1 MEKDVTETTLITSNA
16 NEPLGNPEAPEVVKP
31 SKIDTTAFD
40 PQVADAPSTFMT
52 LEEMRA
58 AQLKKIDEMNTP
70 RTSRMSGMQFGDTET
85 SKRMD
90 AQNETVMESLTRAFR
105 STNAGAGI
113 YQYVKRKYGNE
124 LDENFSLRDHWDEL
138 DMKNIPIEYWDDFSD
153 VGSLNEAMQVKAQI
167 NQELNDKEV
176 LSMQGF
182 QGMAAIA
189 AAGLFDVDA
198 PIMFMSGGLGSA
210 AKATRLGTMVNAAVK
225 TGVSAAGVEAINAAV
240 RPTHGIQDVLQAA
253 AFGTALGGLG
263 GAFVK
268 PKYRTAL
275 EDQVEEMGSPLSM
288 GAMHN
293 PNAPIYTSFN
303 PQNYKT
309 VDELID
315 ASTQWNRNSGF
326 SYKLG
331 WVDEGIKGMAD
342 KFSAMVGKIPGL
354 STDYDRL
361 ARSTSKVANWFA
373 YEGLESA
380 AGKIRNNQTMANMRE
395 LYHKQISSL
404 AIPEYA
410 SAFRE
415 WTQANKV
422 NLWNHVWQG
431 EHADNFGKMV
441 MNEMMNRRFSQV
453 ATEALDP
460 AVKRAADALEAAGKR
475 AFEIGRGVGDEIPI
489 HGFADIK
496 YKRGYFPLKWRGDK
510 IKKMMAQFGEDK
522 VHGVLARAY
531 KQSLG
536 LTDDAYA
543 LKLAKAVTRR
553 AMSKED
559 GFDMNVQNLL
569 TADGREYLKQALM
582 DNNVVEKEADQIIN
596 ALGGKLEER
605 GQAGFTKARTDID
618 LRYNEDGVNLM
629 DMVETDMQRLFS
641 KYSRELS
648 GKAAMARKGIASRAD
663 FTRIKEAI
671 KREDPT
677 IDDSLMDGIHSY
689 FGGGPL
695 AGGVDP
701 YVRRAMQLTNLS
713 LLNGL
718 GLTQV
723 AETGAMIA
731 ASGWES
737 FIRTAPSIIKEAV
750 ANPNAASKNGI
761 LKELR
766 PLLGNVGDEHLL
778 FRDDYALDIH
788 RGFTGE
794 ESKWL
799 QTLDHALANG
809 QRLQGYLSYF
819 YNVRQMQQRIAVTS
833 MADKVMRALR
843 DNDSTFITRMGDIG
857 MSEDLQKYLK
867 QQVKA
872 GTVEFAP
879 DGALNKLGLDKWN
892 PDMADEFALAMNRHT
907 DQVLQRA
914 MAGESS
920 VWMHKDVGAVFM
932 HLKSFPILAIQK
944 QLARNARLM
953 DNAAAMTFLYGLG
966 TAGLAYTAKEA
977 ISGKGSDSKLS
988 PLDIAKGAFNMSNM
1002 TGWIPMWT
1010 DPLAEMLGM
1019 NSLKFNSYGNRG
1031 ASEGILSL
1039 PPVVPTIN
1047 RMAHLPGAVLHT
1059 LTGNMTND
1067 DLYALQATPIIG
1079 NLYGFNAMF
1088 NALKN

>member
-1 MEKDVTETTLITSNA
+1 MTEKTLITSNA
-16 NEPLGNPEAPEVVKP
+16 DETLERDYTPASPKP
-31 SKIDTTAFD
+31 AGKIDTTAFD
-40 PQVADAPSTFMT
+40 PAVANAPAPSLT

-58 AQLKKIDEMNTP
+58 EQLKKIDEMNTP
-70 RTSRMSGMQFGDTET
+70 RISNMSGMQFGDTQT
-85 SKRMD
+85 NVRMD
-90 AQNETVMESLTRAFR
+90 AQNETVVESLTRAFR

-124 LDENFSLRDHWDEL
+124 LDENFSLRDHWEEL
-138 DMKNIPIEYWDDFSD
+138 DMKNIPIEYWDDFND
-153 VGSLNEAMQVKAQI
+153 VESLTEALQVKAQI
-167 NQELNDKEV
+167 NQELQDKEV

-182 QGMAAIA
+182 KGMAATA

-198 PIMFMSGGLGSA
+198 PVMFMTGGLGSA

-225 TGVSAAGVEAINAAV
+225 TGASAAGVEAINAAV
-240 RPTHGIQDVLQAA
+240 RPTHTVQDVLQAA
-253 AFGTALGGLG
+253 TFGTALGGIA

-268 PKYRTAL
+268 PNYRNAL
-275 EDQVEEMGSPLSM
+275 KDQVDEMGSPLSM

-303 PQNYKT
+303 PQDFKT

-315 ASTQWNRNSGF
+315 ASTKWNRTAGF

-331 WVDEGIKGMAD
+331 WVDDGIKGMAD
-342 KFSAMVGKIPGL
+342 KFSKAAASVPGL
-354 STDYDRL
+354 TTDYDRL
-361 ARSTSKVANWFA
+361 ARSPSKVANWFA

-395 LYHKQISSL
+395 VYHKQISSL

-410 SAFRE
+410 RAFRE
-415 WTQANKV
+415 YTQANKV

-441 MNEMMNRRFSQV
+441 MNELMARRFTQT

-460 AVKRAADALEAAGKR
+460 AIKKAADALEAAGKR
-475 AFEIGRGVGDEIPI
+475 AFEIARGVGNEIPV
-489 HGFADIK
+489 HGFSDVK
-496 YKRGYFPLKWRGDK
+496 YKRGYFPLVWRGDK

-522 VHGVLARAY
+522 VHGVLGRAY

-536 LTDDAYA
+536 ITDDVYA
-543 LKLAKAVTRR
+543 DKLAKAVTRR
-553 AMSKED
+553 AISKED

-569 TADGREYLKQALM
+569 TADGREYLKQALL
-582 DNNVVEKEADQIIN
+582 DNGVVEKEADAIVSS
-596 ALGGKLEER
+596 LGGKLEER
-605 GQAGFTKARTDID
+605 GTASFAKGRTDID

-677 IDDSLMDGIHSY
+677 IDDEFMDGIHSY

-695 AGGVDP
+695 AGGVNP
-701 YVRRAMQLTNLS
+701 YVRRAMQLTNLG

-723 AETGAMIA
+723 AETGAVIA

-737 FIRTAPSIIKEAV
+737 FIKTAPSIIKEAV
-750 ANPNAASKNGI
+750 ANPNTASKNGI
-761 LKELR
+761 LSELR

-794 ESKWL
+794 EAKWL

-833 MADKVMRALR
+833 MSDKIMRALR
-843 DNDSTFITRMGDIG
+843 DNDNTFVSRMGDIG
-857 MSEDLQKYLK
+857 MSEDLQKYIK

-872 GTVEFAP
+872 GTVEFSP
-879 DGALNKLGLDKWN
+879 EGFLNKLGLAKWN

-920 VWMHKDVGAVFM
+920 VWMHKDVGAIFM

-953 DNAAAMTFLYGLG
+953 DNTAAMTFLYGLG
-966 TAGLAYTAKEA
+966 TAGLTYVVKES
-977 ISGKGSDSKLS
+977 ISGKGSDAKLS
-988 PLDIAKGAFNMSNM
+988 PAEIAKGAFNLSNM

-1019 NSLKFNSYGNRG
+1019 NSLKFNHYGNRG

-1039 PPVVPTIN
+1039 PPMFSTLN
-1047 RMAHLPGAVLHT
+1047 RMAHIPGAVLHT
-1059 LTGNMTND
+1059 VTGNATND
-1067 DLYALQATPIIG
+1067 DWYAFQAMPIIG